1 MNGRNGTRS
10 GPIAANGS
18 SRQPT
23 THRRP
28 SPRTLVVVAA
38 VLVTILLAGLA
49 GLAVGDY
56 PLRADEVL
64 GVLTGR
70 LDGLAR
76 TVVLEWRLPRIL
88 AAIGFGAA
96 LGVSGAIFQTL
107 TRNPLASPDIIGLAN
122 GSFTGMLVALLL
134 LGGSWPALMTG
145 SLLGGLAAAVAI
157 FLLAFR
163 QGLSGFRFIVV
174 GIGVSAML
182 AAFNSWLL
190 LRADLDVALFAA
202 AWGAGTLNTATATV
216 VWPSLGC
223 LVALFALL
231 PFVARPLRQLELG
244 DDLAAATGVR
254 LTRERALL
262 IAVAVALVS
271 VVTAV
276 AGPIAFIALA
286 APQIAR
292 RLTASPGIPLT
303 ATALVGGMLLLGS
316 DLIAQHLI
324 PLTVPVGVV
333 TVVLGG
339 VYLTH
344 LLLRERRR

>member
-1 MNGRNGTRS
+1 MSTTRERETAR
-10 GPIAANGS
+10 PITG
-18 SRQPT
+18 
-23 THRRP
+23 RRP
-28 SPRTLVVVAA
+28 ARRTLLVCAAALLAIVVAA
-38 VLVTILLAGLA
+38 IAGLA
-49 GLAVGDY
+49 LGDY
-56 PLRADEVL
+56 PLTTDEVI

-70 LDGLAR
+70 VDGLAR
-76 TVVLEWRLPRIL
+76 TVVLDWRLPRVL

-134 LGGSWPALMTG
+134 LGGSWPALMAG
-145 SLLGGLAAAVAI
+145 SLIGGLAAAVAI
-157 FLLAFR
+157 FLLALR

-216 VWPSLGC
+216 VWPALAC
-223 LVALFALL
+223 LVVLFAVL
-231 PFVARPLRQLELG
+231 PFAARPLRQLELG
-244 DDLAAATGVR
+244 DDVAAATGVR
-254 LTRERALL
+254 LTRERAIL
-262 IAVAVALVS
+262 IGLAVALVS
-271 VVTAV
+271 AVTAV

-292 RLTASPGIPLT
+292 RLTRSPGIPLV
-303 ATALVGGMLLLGS
+303 ATGLVGGVLLLAS
-316 DLIAQHLI
+316 DLVAQHLI

-333 TVVLGG
+333 TVVVGG
-339 VYLTH
+339 LYLTQ

>member
-1 MNGRNGTRS
+1 VSTTRERVTT
-10 GPIAANGS
+10 GPSTG
-18 SRQPT
+18 
-23 THRRP
+23 RRP
-28 SPRTLVVVAA
+28 ARRTLLVCAAALLAIVVAA
-38 VLVTILLAGLA
+38 IAGLA
-49 GLAVGDY
+49 LGDY
-56 PLRADEVL
+56 PLTTDEVI

-70 LDGLAR
+70 VDGLAR
-76 TVVLEWRLPRIL
+76 TVVLDWRLPRVL

-134 LGGSWPALMTG
+134 LGGSWPALMAG

-157 FLLAFR
+157 FILALR

-216 VWPSLGC
+216 VWPALAC
-223 LVALFALL
+223 LVVLFAVL
-231 PFVARPLRQLELG
+231 PFAARPLRQLELG
-244 DDLAAATGVR
+244 DDVAAATGVR
-254 LTRERALL
+254 LTRERAIL
-262 IAVAVALVS
+262 IGLAVALVS
-271 VVTAV
+271 AVTAV

-292 RLTASPGIPLT
+292 RLTRSPGIPLV
-303 ATALVGGMLLLGS
+303 ATGLVGGVLLLAS
-316 DLIAQHLI
+316 DLVAQHLI

-333 TVVLGG
+333 TVVVGG
-339 VYLTH
+339 LYLTQ

>member
-1 MNGRNGTRS
+1 MTA
-10 GPIAANGS
+10 GPSTG
-18 SRQPT
+18 
-23 THRRP
+23 RRP
-28 SPRTLVVVAA
+28 ARRTLLVCAAVVLAIVVAA
-38 VLVTILLAGLA
+38 IAGLA
-49 GLAVGDY
+49 LGDY
-56 PLRADEVL
+56 PLTTDEVI

-70 LDGLAR
+70 VDGLAR
-76 TVVLEWRLPRIL
+76 TVVLDWRLPRVL

-134 LGGSWPALMTG
+134 LGGSWPTLMAG

-157 FLLAFR
+157 FLLALR

-216 VWPSLGC
+216 VWPSLAC
-223 LVALFALL
+223 LVVLFAIL
-231 PFVARPLRQLELG
+231 PFAARPLRQLELG
-244 DDLAAATGVR
+244 DDVAAATGVR
-254 LTRERALL
+254 LTRERAIL
-262 IAVAVALVS
+262 IGLAVALVS
-271 VVTAV
+271 AVTAV

-292 RLTASPGIPLT
+292 RLTRSPGIPLV
-303 ATALVGGMLLLGS
+303 ATGLVGGLLLLAS
-316 DLIAQHLI
+316 DLVAQHLI

-333 TVVLGG
+333 TVVVGG
-339 VYLTH
+339 LYLTQ

>member
-1 MNGRNGTRS
+1 MLA
-10 GPIAANGS
+10 I
-18 SRQPT
+18 
-23 THRRP
+23 
-28 SPRTLVVVAA
+28 VVAA
-38 VLVTILLAGLA
+38 IAGLA
-49 GLAVGDY
+49 LGDY
-56 PLRADEVL
+56 PLTTDEVI

-70 LDGLAR
+70 VDGLAR
-76 TVVLEWRLPRIL
+76 TVVLDWRLPRVL

-134 LGGSWPALMTG
+134 LGGSWPALMAG
-145 SLLGGLAAAVAI
+145 SLIGGLAAAAAI
-157 FLLAFR
+157 FLLALR

-216 VWPSLGC
+216 VWPALAC
-223 LVALFALL
+223 LVVLFAVL
-231 PFVARPLRQLELG
+231 PLAARPLRQLELG
-244 DDLAAATGVR
+244 DDVAAATGVR
-254 LTRERALL
+254 LTRERAIL
-262 IAVAVALVS
+262 IGLAVALVS
-271 VVTAV
+271 AVTAV

-292 RLTASPGIPLT
+292 RLTHSPGIPLV
-303 ATALVGGMLLLGS
+303 ATGLIGGVVLLAS
-316 DLIAQHLI
+316 DLVAQHLI

-333 TVVLGG
+333 TVVVGG
-339 VYLTH
+339 LYLTQ

>member
-1 MNGRNGTRS
+1 MTATRERAADALRTRNRPAPRLLIVCG
-10 GPIAANGS
+10 AA
-18 SRQPT
+18 
-23 THRRP
+23 
-28 SPRTLVVVAA
+28 LLLIVVAA
-38 VLVTILLAGLA
+38 IAGLA
-49 GLAVGDY
+49 LGDY
-56 PLRADEVL
+56 PLSAEEVL
-64 GVLTGR
+64 GVLSGR
-70 LDGLAR
+70 VDGLAR
-76 TVVLEWRLPRIL
+76 TVVLEWRLPRVL

-96 LGVSGAIFQTL
+96 LALSGAIFQTL

-134 LGGSWPALMTG
+134 LGGGWPALMAG
-145 SLLGGLAAAVAI
+145 SLIGGLAAAVAI
-157 FLLAFR
+157 FLLALR

-216 VWPSLGC
+216 VWPALGC
-223 LVALFALL
+223 LLVLFALL
-231 PFVARPLRQLELG
+231 PLVARPLRQLELG
-244 DDLAAATGVR
+244 DDVAAATGVR
-254 LTRERALL
+254 LTRERAIL
-262 IAVAVALVS
+262 IGMAVALVS
-271 VVTAV
+271 AVTAV

-292 RLTASPGIPLT
+292 RLTRSPGIPLV
-303 ATALVGGMLLLGS
+303 ATALVGGLLLLGS
-316 DLIAQHLI
+316 DLVAQHLI

-333 TVVLGG
+333 TVVIGG
-339 VYLTH
+339 LYLTQ

>member
-1 MNGRNGTRS
+1 MSTTRERVTA
-10 GPIAANGS
+10 GPITG
-18 SRQPT
+18 
-23 THRRP
+23 HRPAR
-28 SPRTLVVVAA
+28 RTLLVCAAVVLAIVVAA
-38 VLVTILLAGLA
+38 IAGLA
-49 GLAVGDY
+49 LGDY
-56 PLRADEVL
+56 PLSTDEVI

-70 LDGLAR
+70 IDGLAR
-76 TVVLEWRLPRIL
+76 TVVLDWRLPRVL

-134 LGGSWPALMTG
+134 LGGSWPALMAG

-157 FLLAFR
+157 FILALR

-216 VWPSLGC
+216 VWPALAC
-223 LVALFALL
+223 LVVLFAVL
-231 PFVARPLRQLELG
+231 PFAARPLRQLELG
-244 DDLAAATGVR
+244 DDVAASTGVR
-254 LTRERALL
+254 LTRERAIL
-262 IAVAVALVS
+262 IGLAVALVS
-271 VVTAV
+271 AVTAV

-292 RLTASPGIPLT
+292 RLTRSPGIPLV
-303 ATALVGGMLLLGS
+303 ATGLVGGVLLLAS
-316 DLIAQHLI
+316 DLVAQHLI

-333 TVVLGG
+333 TVVVGG
-339 VYLTH
+339 LYLTQ

>member
-1 MNGRNGTRS
+1 MSTTRERETAR
-10 GPIAANGS
+10 PITG
-18 SRQPT
+18 
-23 THRRP
+23 RRP
-28 SPRTLVVVAA
+28 ARRTLVVCATALLAIVVAA
-38 VLVTILLAGLA
+38 IAGLA
-49 GLAVGDY
+49 LGDY
-56 PLRADEVL
+56 PLTTEEVI

-70 LDGLAR
+70 VDGLAR
-76 TVVLEWRLPRIL
+76 TVVLDWRLPRVL

-107 TRNPLASPDIIGLAN
+107 TWNPLASPDIIGLAN

-134 LGGSWPALMTG
+134 LGGSWPALMAG

-157 FLLAFR
+157 FLLALR

-182 AAFNSWLL
+182 AACNSWLL

-216 VWPSLGC
+216 VWPALAC
-223 LVALFALL
+223 LVALFAVM
-231 PFVARPLRQLELG
+231 PFAARPLRQLELG
-244 DDLAAATGVR
+244 DDVAAATGVR
-254 LTRERALL
+254 LTRERAIL
-262 IAVAVALVS
+262 IGLAVALVS
-271 VVTAV
+271 AVTAV

-292 RLTASPGIPLT
+292 RLTRSPGIPLV
-303 ATALVGGMLLLGS
+303 ATGLVGGVLLLAS
-316 DLIAQHLI
+316 DLVAQHLI

-333 TVVLGG
+333 TVVVGG
-339 VYLTH
+339 LYLTQ
-344 LLLRERRR
+344 LLLRERRH

>member
-1 MNGRNGTRS
+1 MTRERETARPINGR
-10 GPIAANGS
+10 
-18 SRQPT
+18 
-23 THRRP
+23 RP
-28 SPRTLVVVAA
+28 ARRTLLVCAAALLAIVVAG
-38 VLVTILLAGLA
+38 IAGLA
-49 GLAVGDY
+49 LGDY
-56 PLRADEVL
+56 PLTTDEVI

-70 LDGLAR
+70 VDGLAR
-76 TVVLEWRLPRIL
+76 TVVLDWRLPRVL

-134 LGGSWPALMTG
+134 LGGSWPALMAG

-157 FLLAFR
+157 FILALR

-216 VWPSLGC
+216 VWPALAC
-223 LVALFALL
+223 LVVLFAVL
-231 PFVARPLRQLELG
+231 PFAARPLRQLELG
-244 DDLAAATGVR
+244 DDVAAATGVR
-254 LTRERALL
+254 LTRERAIL
-262 IAVAVALVS
+262 IGLAVALVS
-271 VVTAV
+271 AVTAV

-292 RLTASPGIPLT
+292 RLTRSPGIPLV
-303 ATALVGGMLLLGS
+303 ATGLVGGVLLLAS
-316 DLIAQHLI
+316 DLVAQHLI

-333 TVVLGG
+333 TVVVGG
-339 VYLTH
+339 LYLTQ

>member
-1 MNGRNGTRS
+1 MTG
-10 GPIAANGS
+10 
-18 SRQPT
+18 
-23 THRRP
+23 RRP
-28 SPRTLVVVAA
+28 ARRTLLVCAAALLAIVVAA
-38 VLVTILLAGLA
+38 IAGLA
-49 GLAVGDY
+49 LGDY
-56 PLRADEVL
+56 PLTTEEVI

-70 LDGLAR
+70 VDGLAR
-76 TVVLEWRLPRIL
+76 TVVLDWRLPRVL

-134 LGGSWPALMTG
+134 LGGSWPALMAG

-157 FLLAFR
+157 FLLALR

-216 VWPSLGC
+216 VWPTLAC
-223 LVALFALL
+223 LVALFAVL
-231 PFVARPLRQLELG
+231 PLAARPLRQLELG
-244 DDLAAATGVR
+244 DDVAAATGVR
-254 LTRERALL
+254 LTRERAIL
-262 IAVAVALVS
+262 IGLAVALVS
-271 VVTAV
+271 AVTAV

-292 RLTASPGIPLT
+292 RLTRSPGIPLV
-303 ATALVGGMLLLGS
+303 ATGLVGGVLLLAS
-316 DLIAQHLI
+316 DLVAQHLI

-333 TVVLGG
+333 TVVVGG
-339 VYLTH
+339 LYLTQ
-344 LLLRERRR
+344 LLLRERRH

>member
-1 MNGRNGTRS
+1 MSTTREQVTA
-10 GPIAANGS
+10 GPITG
-18 SRQPT
+18 
-23 THRRP
+23 RRP
-28 SPRTLVVVAA
+28 ARRALFVCAAALLAIVVAG
-38 VLVTILLAGLA
+38 IAGLA
-49 GLAVGDY
+49 LGDY
-56 PLRADEVL
+56 PLTTDEVI

-70 LDGLAR
+70 IDGLAR
-76 TVVLEWRLPRIL
+76 TVVLDWRLPRVL

-134 LGGSWPALMTG
+134 LGGSWPALMAG

-157 FLLAFR
+157 FILALR

-216 VWPSLGC
+216 VWPALAC
-223 LVALFALL
+223 LVVLFAVL
-231 PFVARPLRQLELG
+231 PFAARPLRQLELG
-244 DDLAAATGVR
+244 DDVAAATGVR
-254 LTRERALL
+254 LTRERAIL
-262 IAVAVALVS
+262 IGLAVALVS
-271 VVTAV
+271 AVTAV

-292 RLTASPGIPLT
+292 RLTRSPGIPLV
-303 ATALVGGMLLLGS
+303 ATGLVGGVLLLAS
-316 DLIAQHLI
+316 DLVAQHLI

-333 TVVLGG
+333 TVVVGG
-339 VYLTH
+339 LYLTQ

>member
-1 MNGRNGTRS
+1 VSTTRERVTT
-10 GPIAANGS
+10 GPSTG
-18 SRQPT
+18 
-23 THRRP
+23 RRP
-28 SPRTLVVVAA
+28 ARRTLLVCAAALLAIVVAA
-38 VLVTILLAGLA
+38 IAGLA
-49 GLAVGDY
+49 LGDY
-56 PLRADEVL
+56 PLTTDEVI

-70 LDGLAR
+70 VDGLAR
-76 TVVLEWRLPRIL
+76 TVVLDWRLPRVL

-134 LGGSWPALMTG
+134 LGGSWPALMAG

-157 FLLAFR
+157 FILALR

-216 VWPSLGC
+216 VWPALAC
-223 LVALFALL
+223 LVVLFAVL
-231 PFVARPLRQLELG
+231 PFAARPLRQLELG
-244 DDLAAATGVR
+244 DDVAAATGVR
-254 LTRERALL
+254 LTRERAIL
-262 IAVAVALVS
+262 IGLAVALVS
-271 VVTAV
+271 AVTAV

-292 RLTASPGIPLT
+292 RLTRSPGIPLA
-303 ATALVGGMLLLGS
+303 ATGLVGGLLLLAS
-316 DLIAQHLI
+316 DLVAQHLI

-333 TVVLGG
+333 TVVVGG
-339 VYLTH
+339 LYLTQ

>member
-1 MNGRNGTRS
+1 VSTTRERTTSGT
-10 GPIAANGS
+10 IAG
-18 SRQPT
+18 
-23 THRRP
+23 RRP
-28 SPRTLVVVAA
+28 ARRTLLVCAAALLVIVVAA
-38 VLVTILLAGLA
+38 IAGLA
-49 GLAVGDY
+49 LGDY
-56 PLRADEVL
+56 PLTTDEVID
-64 GVLTGR
+64 VLTGR
-70 LDGLAR
+70 IDGLAR
-76 TVVLEWRLPRIL
+76 TVVLEWRLPRVL

-122 GSFTGMLVALLL
+122 GSFTGMLIALLL
-134 LGGSWPALMTG
+134 LGGSWPALMAG

-216 VWPSLGC
+216 VWPALGC
-223 LVALFALL
+223 LVVLFAAL
-231 PFVARPLRQLELG
+231 PFAARPLRQLELG
-244 DDLAAATGVR
+244 DDVAAATGVR
-254 LTRERALL
+254 LTRERAIL
-262 IAVAVALVS
+262 IGLAVALVS
-271 VVTAV
+271 AVTAV

-292 RLTASPGIPLT
+292 RLTRSPGIPLV
-303 ATALVGGMLLLGS
+303 ATGLVGGVLLLAS
-316 DLIAQHLI
+316 DLVAQHLI

-333 TVVLGG
+333 TVVVGG
-339 VYLTH
+339 LYLTQV
-344 LLLRERRR
+344 LLRERRHRGS